1 MREEAVMT
9 ALLKKLKALW
19 LAATPVEGTDVVF
32 SRGLTIRSHK
42 VRRNTRPALCLV
54 KTPGASN

>member
-1 MREEAVMT
+1 MT

-19 LAATPVEGTDVVF
+19 LAATPGEDADVVF

-42 VRRNTRPALCLV
+42 VRRNARPALWLV
-54 KTPGASN
+54 KTSDASN

>member
-19 LAATPVEGTDVVF
+19 LAATPGEDADVVF

-42 VRRNTRPALCLV
+42 VRRNARPALWLV
-54 KTPGASN
+54 KTSDASN